1 MGVLDTFLQVDGL
14 WPFVVPLLL
23 LLALLAW
30 SRRTPPGARP
40 PPGPRALPII
50 GNLHMLNTRR
60 LHESLLQLSK
70 QYGSVFTVY
79 LGPRR
84 VVVLAG
90 YETVMDAL
98 VNYPEEF
105 GARDIWPIFRD
116 TNKEH
121 GIAFANGECWRT
133 MRKFTLST
141 LKDFG
146 MGKRI
151 LEEKILEEIGHLT
164 QVFQEQNGKPFEA
177 RQDISVAVSNII
189 CSIVYGKRF
198 EYNDPNFVKMIKRA
212 AENTKIVGT
221 PGIQI
226 YNCFPFLGP
235 LISSR
240 AKAMENMEQNKAE
253 ILSFARESQR
263 CQQGDDVKGFID
275 AFLQK
280 QKQESHNPNSLF
292 NDENLVITVL
302 NLFVAGTDTTA
313 MTICWCLLLM
323 AKYPEV
329 QLQLQQEI
337 DSVIGTR
344 PPKMEDQ
351 KEMTYAKAV
360 IHEIQRFSN
369 IVPLNL
375 PHQATTDVH
384 FRGYLISKGT
394 TVIPL
399 LTSVLRDEAHWATPN
414 EFNPSHFLDADGNF
428 VENEAFLPFSA
439 GPRVC
444 VGETLTRM
452 ELFLSLTA
460 LLQNFTFTPPQ
471 GVTTDQLDLTPA
483 IGLLLSPTPQ
493 ELCAIRRSQ
502 K

>member
-1 MGVLDTFLQVDGL
+1 MSCNQRVRSSAVTSLTKPTLAFM
-14 WPFVVPLLL
+14 VVPFF
-23 LLALLAW
+23 
-30 SRRTPPGARP
+30 
-40 PPGPRALPII
+40 
-50 GNLHMLNTRR
+50 
-60 LHESLLQLSK
+60 QLSK

-98 VNYPEEF
+98 VNYEEEF

-121 GIAFANGECWRT
+121 G
-133 MRKFTLST
+133 
-141 LKDFG
+141 
-146 MGKRI
+146 
-151 LEEKILEEIGHLT
+151 
-164 QVFQEQNGKPFEA
+164 KPFEA
-177 RQDISVAVSNII
+177 RQDVSVAVSNII

-198 EYNDPNFVKMIKRA
+198 EYSDPNFVKMIKRT
-212 AENTKIVGT
+212 AENTKIVGM

-240 AKAMENMEQNKAE
+240 AKAIENMEQNKAE
-253 ILSFARESQR
+253 ILSFVRESQR
-263 CQQGDDVKGFID
+263 CQQGDDAKGFID
-275 AFLQK
+275 AFLHK
-280 QKQESHNPNSLF
+280 QKQESQNPNSLF
-292 NDENLVITVL
+292 NDENLVVTVL

-329 QLQLQQEI
+329 QRKEDGLVGGFDSHSHLVCPRILSLTTDDQACLLSQPGQLQQEI
-337 DSVIGTR
+337 DNTIGTR

-351 KEMTYAKAV
+351 KEMTYTKAV

-375 PHQATTDVH
+375 PHKVTTDVH
-384 FRGYLISKGT
+384 FRGYLIPKGT

-428 VENEAFLPFSA
+428 VENKAFLPFSA

-444 VGETLTRM
+444 VGKTLTRM
-452 ELFLSLTA
+452 ELFLFLTA
-460 LLQNFTFTPPQ
+460 LLQNFTFTPPP

-502 K
+502 N